1 MRRPRLTDKVI
12 SGISALARA
21 MEFELENRWLEQFPE
36 DFAKEQEA
44 SMRVGIEYIT
54 KLRRWK
60 LYQKEN
66 QGGIR

>member
-12 SGISALARA
+12 SGMTDIAHA
-21 MEFELENRWLEQFPE
+21 MEEELACRYLEQFTE
-36 DFAKEQEA
+36 DYAKELEA

-66 QGGIR
+66 QND

>member
-1 MRRPRLTDKVI
+1 MRRPRLTDKVMLGMSDI
-12 SGISALARA
+12 ANA
-21 MEFELENRWLEQFPE
+21 MEHELENRWLEQFPE

-60 LYQKEN
+60 HYQKE
-66 QGGIR
+66 RS